1 MCFKLYNLCSPGIEL
16 KSHKGHCTHERR
28 ATGQTTAKWGEFVEL
43 PHMQNK
49 SDTLHGCVVGLGNM
63 WEGLDWFC
71 VVVLCVCVC
80 GLWCCGGLS
89 QLQT

>member
-1 MCFKLYNLCSPGIEL
+1 M
-16 KSHKGHCTHERR
+16 
-28 ATGQTTAKWGEFVEL
+28 
-43 PHMQNK
+43 
-49 SDTLHGCVVGLGNM
+49 LHGCGVALGNM

-80 GLWCCGGLS
+80 GLWCCGSLS